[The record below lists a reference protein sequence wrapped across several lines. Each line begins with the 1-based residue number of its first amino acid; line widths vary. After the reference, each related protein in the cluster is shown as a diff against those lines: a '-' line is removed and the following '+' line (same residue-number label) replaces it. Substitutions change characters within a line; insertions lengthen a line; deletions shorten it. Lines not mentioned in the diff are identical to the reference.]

1 MDLEQ
6 NHADIAWGHFTGQF
20 QKSPRL
26 ESFVKSLYQPI
37 GPEMLLTV
45 FNDRW
50 LDTAEGAQLDGIGQ
64 IVGMPRKIDNTFLIK
79 FFGFNSQPNSGTF
92 GEARLRREGE
102 ATMGGSAVLM
112 DPEYR
117 KILYWKIAVNNGRGT
132 APEIAA
138 AVKAI
143 FDATWCSI
151 VDAGNAK
158 IQIVFNVTP
167 NTNPAFLVTPL
178 MWIPKAAGIGVELLI
193 TDEEKPFGFRHQN
206 LYGFG
211 EGVILQG
218 FTTYG

>member
-1 MDLEQ
+1 MDLTQDHSE
-6 NHADIAWGHFTGQF
+6 IAWDHFTGQF
-20 QKSPRL
+20 KNSPRL
-26 ESFVKSLYQPI
+26 ESFVKALYQPL
-37 GPEMLLTV
+37 GPEMLLSL

-64 IVGMPRKIDNTFLIK
+64 IVGMPRRIDNAFLIK
-79 FFGFNSQPNSGTF
+79 FFGFVSQPNSGTF

-102 ATMGGSAVLM
+102 TTLAGSAVLR

-117 KILYWKIAVNNGRGT
+117 KVLYWKIAVNNGRGT

-138 AVKAI
+138 AVKVL
-143 FDATWCSI
+143 FDATWCSV
-151 VDAGNAK
+151 VDVGNAK
-158 IQIVFNVTP
+158 IKIVFNTTP
-167 NTNPAFLVTPL
+167 LTNPVLLTTPL

-211 EGVILQG
+211 EGVLLQG
-218 FTTYG
+218 FTHG